1 MSQAMPLATYCKNYT
16 LPRHSFE
23 PVSQFVEDTSWQAE
37 SERPIDWRK
46 RTCRYFRSDPTQFT
60 VKSASLKQLVRM
72 FISI

>member
-37 SERPIDWRK
+37 SERPIDWLI
-46 RTCRYFRSDPTQFT
+46 DWLTQAYLPIF
-60 VKSASLKQLVRM
+60 
-72 FISI
+72 